1 MIGRNGGLGKVET
14 RAGRRGGPEKRKVQE
29 VTLLDGE
36 STPPEEGE
44 ILLQEEQEETGAGVA
59 ELADLLRERDDEIA
73 RLQEQVKRT
82 AADFE
87 NFRRRQEADR
97 LRQLGLIKEDL
108 FRSLLPVVDHLERA
122 ATAARAGAGVESLV
136 QGVEL
141 VLRDTRRILEGH
153 GVEAIEAEGQPF
165 DPNLHEAVMTDDRD
179 DVPDETVIQELQRG
193 YRIGDR
199 VLRPSMVKVARNAT

>member
-1 MIGRNGGLGKVET
+1 ME
-14 RAGRRGGPEKRKVQE
+14 AGSVRRGGRENRKVQE

-44 ILLQEEQEETGAGVA
+44 IILQEEEETGVGVA
-59 ELADLLRERDDEIA
+59 ELAGLLRERDDEIV

-97 LRQLGLIKEDL
+97 LRQLSLIKEDL

-122 ATAARAGAGVESLV
+122 STAAKAGAGVESLV

-179 DVPDETVIQELQRG
+179 DVPDETVVQELQRG

-199 VLRPSMVKVARNAT
+199 VLRPSMVKVARNAS

>member
-1 MIGRNGGLGKVET
+1 M
-14 RAGRRGGPEKRKVQE
+14 
-29 VTLLDGE
+29 LDGE

-44 ILLQEEQEETGAGVA
+44 IILQEEQEETGVGVA
-59 ELADLLRERDDEIA
+59 ELAGLLRERDDELA

-97 LRQLGLIKEDL
+97 VRQLGLIKEDL

-122 ATAARAGAGVESLV
+122 ATAAKAGAGVESLV

-153 GVEAIEAEGQPF
+153 GVEAIDAEGQPF

-199 VLRPSMVKVARNAT
+199 VLRPSMVKVARNAS

>member
-1 MIGRNGGLGKVET
+1 MGKVE
-14 RAGRRGGPEKRKVQE
+14 AGPDRGGGREVQE

-44 ILLQEEQEETGAGVA
+44 IILQEEEETGVGVA
-59 ELADLLRERDDEIA
+59 ELASLLRERDDEIA

-97 LRQLGLIKEDL
+97 VRQLGLIKEDL

-122 ATAARAGAGVESLV
+122 ATAAKAGAGVESLV

-199 VLRPSMVKVARNAT
+199 VLRPSMVKVARNAS

>member
-1 MIGRNGGLGKVET
+1 M
-14 RAGRRGGPEKRKVQE
+14 KRTVSEHQE
-29 VTLLDGE
+29 VTVLDGE
-36 STPPEEGE
+36 STLPEEGE
-44 ILLQEEQEETGAGVA
+44 IVPQEETGAGVA

-73 RLQEQVKRT
+73 RLQEQVKRV
-82 AADFE
+82 AADFD

-97 LRQLGLIKEDL
+97 LRQLSLIKEDL

-122 ATAARAGAGVESLV
+122 ATAARGGAGVESLV

-165 DPNLHEAVMTDDRD
+165 DPNLHQAVMTDDRD

-193 YRIGDR
+193 YRIGER
-199 VLRPSMVKVARNAT
+199 VLRPSMVKVARNAS